1 MIFHNSW
8 TLLDM
13 IQHSHMM
20 ISTYTKMLIFFLQKK
35 ENVKMINDHV
45 LGLVAFTRNQAQSNA
60 VDQK

>member
-1 MIFHNSW
+1 
-8 TLLDM
+8 
-13 IQHSHMM
+13 
-20 ISTYTKMLIFFLQKK
+20 MLIFFLQKK